1 MFCMR
6 WLLGADCEAW
16 NHVTW
21 LVDTA
26 EAAAQRNTYG
36 FQRVGEP
43 GLEKANE
50 HIHVRVAKL

>member
-1 MFCMR
+1 MR